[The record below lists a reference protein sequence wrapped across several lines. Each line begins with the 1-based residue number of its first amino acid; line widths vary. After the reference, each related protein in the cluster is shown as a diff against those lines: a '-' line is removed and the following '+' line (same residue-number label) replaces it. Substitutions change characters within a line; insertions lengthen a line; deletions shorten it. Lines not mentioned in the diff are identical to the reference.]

1 MKQTPAYDVANGDLL
16 SLVPDEAR
24 RVVDVGC
31 MLGTM
36 ARAIRHRSPHTKVIG
51 IDIDPDYAERAAEH
65 CDEAFSCDIEHIE
78 AARWDGLFPSDCWVF
93 GDCLEHLRDPWTLLK
108 NIRSSIDA
116 DGCLLVCLPNAQ
128 HWSVQWRLA
137 SGQFRYESSGLMD
150 RTHIRWFTRTT
161 AIEMLQTSGWTV
173 ASGMCRNLPAVDAQA
188 GYLEAIRSLAVA
200 GGFDQDQAVADAV
213 PFQYIF
219 KCIPDG
225 SEASAVKAA

>member
-1 MKQTPAYDVANGDLL
+1 MKQTPAYDVANTDIL
-16 SLVPDEAR
+16 SLVPDAAR

-31 MLGTM
+31 MLGTL
-36 ARAIRHRSPHTKVIG
+36 ARAIRQRSPQTKVTG

-65 CDEAFSCDIEHIE
+65 CDEAFSCDIESIE
-78 AARWDGLFPSDCWVF
+78 TDRWDGLFPSDCWVF

-108 NIRSSIDA
+108 NIRTAIDD

-161 AIEMLQTSGWTV
+161 ALEMLQTSGWTV
-173 ASGMCRNLPAVDAQA
+173 EAGMTRNLPPVQGQDDYLQA
-188 GYLEAIRSLAVA
+188 LRSLALA

-219 KCIPDG
+219 KCVPDTRAAPAPIPN
-225 SEASAVKAA
+225 